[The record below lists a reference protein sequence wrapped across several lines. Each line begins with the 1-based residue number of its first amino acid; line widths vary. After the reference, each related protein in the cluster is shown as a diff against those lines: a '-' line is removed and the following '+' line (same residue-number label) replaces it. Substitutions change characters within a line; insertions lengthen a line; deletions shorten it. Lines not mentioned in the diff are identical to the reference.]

1 MRSKFFSFIIMFA
14 FVASLLP
21 PATPAQDLITS
32 ANARNT
38 FVSSRPDGLGTKQRS
53 GGDGGGN
60 RSNSNRAGGGT
71 QNRRNSSGGSNASS
85 GRNTA
90 ANRSNPPRRSATTRP
105 PQNTSSAPPTVASA
119 GTNSGVTTNS
129 TSATNSFV
137 PTSIGL
143 GYTLFMR
150 DASGNPKRI
159 DPSTNFRAGD
169 HIRISLESNIDGYLY
184 IFHTENGQNPQMLFP
199 DTRLNNANNF
209 VTAHV
214 PYEAPSSAQA
224 NEEERWFV
232 FDNKPAVERLYIV
245 VTREPL
251 PSVPTETA
259 LINYCADKPQPCMWR
274 PTDQVW
280 AKVKTQ
286 GADSRVV
293 VNRSKDTDGQTQT
306 TDEREAVTRGTTLTQ
321 SAPEPSVVRMNASS
335 QTNLLV
341 TMIDLI
347 HR

>member
-14 FVASLLP
+14 FVANLLP

-53 GGDGGGN
+53 GGDGGN
-60 RSNSNRAGGGT
+60 RGNSNRAGGGGT
-71 QNRRNSSGGSNASS
+71 QNRRSSGNTSS
-85 GRNTA
+85 GRNTVA
-90 ANRSNPPRRSATTRP
+90 SRSNPPRRSATTRP
-105 PQNTSSAPPTVASA
+105 PQNTPAPPTAASA
-119 GTNSGVTTNS
+119 RMNSGVTTS
-129 TSATNSFV
+129 SSAATNSFV

-150 DASGNPKRI
+150 DASGNPKRV

-169 HIRISLESNIDGYLY
+169 HIRINLESNIDGYLY
-184 IFHTENGQNPQMLFP
+184 IFHTENGNNPQMLFP
-199 DTRLNNANNF
+199 DTRLNNANNL

-259 LINYCADKPQPCMWR
+259 LINYCADKPQPCTWR

-286 GADSRVV
+286 SADSRVV
-293 VNRSKDTDGQTQT
+293 VNRSKETDGQTQT

-321 SAPEPSVVRMNASS
+321 SAPEPSIVRMNASS